1 MVDPI
6 KNAKIVL
13 GVTGSI
19 ANYKALDLA
28 SKLTQAEAKVDVVMT
43 QSAANFVNPLAFM
56 NITHRP
62 VTTDLFDPN
71 SPVAVNHV
79 ALAESTDLV
88 IVAPCTANTIEKI
101 ANGIANNALDATI
114 MATQA
119 PLIIAPAMDANMF
132 NSPALQENLAK
143 LIRREVFIAGPAKGR
158 LASGLIGMGR
168 LIEVNELVDSCRMTL
183 GKHGDLEGV
192 KLVVTAGGTVEPID
206 PVRSITNRSSGRMGY
221 RLAEA
226 ARDRGAYVTLISAPS
241 NMEQPV
247 GIHMENIENALEM
260 KSAVDEACR
269 DADAIIMAAAVAD
282 WRPKSRSFSKEKKDG
297 KKSWSI
303 ELIQNPDIIAEVK
316 SKDLIKIGFA
326 AESEDLEVN
335 AKSKIITKGLD
346 LIVANDITSADS
358 GFSVDT
364 NKVTLIHADS
374 SIEHLPLM
382 PKYEVAHAILD
393 RMRTGLNR

>member
-43 QSAANFVNPLAFM
+43 QSATHFVNPLAFM

-62 VTTDLFDPN
+62 VTTDLFDPK

-88 IVAPCTANTIEKI
+88 IVAPCTANTIGKI

-143 LIRREVFIAGPAKGR
+143 LIQRKVFIAGPAKGR

-221 RLAEA
+221 SLAEA

>member
-1 MVDPI
+1 MP
-6 KNAKIVL
+6 N
-13 GVTGSI
+13 
-19 ANYKALDLA
+19 DL
-28 SKLTQAEAKVDVVMT
+28 
-43 QSAANFVNPLAFM
+43 
-56 NITHRP
+56 R
-62 VTTDLFDPN
+62 
-71 SPVAVNHV
+71 
-79 ALAESTDLV
+79 
-88 IVAPCTANTIEKI
+88 
-101 ANGIANNALDATI
+101 
-114 MATQA
+114 
-119 PLIIAPAMDANMF
+119 
-132 NSPALQENLAK
+132 
-143 LIRREVFIAGPAKGR
+143 
-158 LASGLIGMGR
+158 
-168 LIEVNELVDSCRMTL
+168 
-183 GKHGDLEGV
+183 KHGDLEGV

-221 RLAEA
+221 SLAEA

-247 GIHMENIENALEM
+247 GIHMEHIESALEM
-260 KSAVDEACR
+260 KSAVDEACL

>member
-6 KNAKIVL
+6 KNARIVL

-28 SKLTQAEAKVDVVMT
+28 SKLTQSEAKVDVVMT
-43 QSAANFVNPLAFM
+43 KSATRFVNPLAFM

-71 SPVAVNHV
+71 SAVAVNHV
-79 ALAESTDLV
+79 ALAENADLV
-88 IVAPCTANTIEKI
+88 IVAPCTANTIGKI
-101 ANGIANNALDATI
+101 ANGLAVNALDATI
-114 MATQA
+114 LATRA
-119 PLIIAPAMDANMF
+119 PLIVAPAMDANMF
-132 NSPALQENLAK
+132 DHPAVQENLAK
-143 LIRREVFIAGPAKGR
+143 LIQRGVFIAGPSEGR
-158 LASGLIGMGR
+158 LASGLVGIGR
-168 LIEVNELVDSCRMTL
+168 LIEVIKLINSCRMIL

-221 RLAEA
+221 SLAEA
-226 ARDRGAYVTLISAPS
+226 ARDRGASVILISAPS
-241 NMEQPV
+241 SLDQPV
-247 GIHMENIENALEM
+247 GVHIKHIENALEM
-260 KSAVDEACR
+260 KSTVEEACL
-269 DADAIIMAAAVAD
+269 DADAIIMAAAVSD
-282 WRPKSRSFSKEKKDG
+282 WRPKKRDDNKNKKNG

-303 ELIQNPDIIAEVK
+303 ELIQNPDIIAGIK
-316 SKDLIKIGFA
+316 SEHLIKIGFA
-326 AESEDLEVN
+326 AETEDLEIN
-335 AKSKIITKGLD
+335 AKSKIAEKGLD
-346 LIVANDITSADS
+346 FIVANDITLKDS

-364 NKVTLIHADS
+364 NKVTLIHADG
-374 SIEHLPLM
+374 SIERLPVM

>member
-43 QSAANFVNPLAFM
+43 QSATHFVNPLAFM

-88 IVAPCTANTIEKI
+88 IVAPCTANTIGKI

-143 LIRREVFIAGPAKGR
+143 LIQRKVFIAGPAKGR

-221 RLAEA
+221 SLAEA

-247 GIHMENIENALEM
+247 GIHIEHIENALEM
-260 KSAVDEACR
+260 KSAVDEACL

-282 WRPKSRSFSKEKKDG
+282 WRPKSRSFNKEKKDG

>member
-6 KNAKIVL
+6 KNARIVL

-28 SKLTQAEAKVDVVMT
+28 SKLTQSEAKVDVVMT
-43 QSAANFVNPLAFM
+43 KSATRFVNPLAFM

-71 SPVAVNHV
+71 SAVAVNHV
-79 ALAESTDLV
+79 ALAENADLV
-88 IVAPCTANTIEKI
+88 IVAPCTANTIGKI
-101 ANGIANNALDATI
+101 ANGLAVNALDATI
-114 MATQA
+114 LATRA
-119 PLIIAPAMDANMF
+119 PLIVAPAMDANMF
-132 NSPALQENLAK
+132 DHPAVQENLAK
-143 LIRREVFIAGPAKGR
+143 LIQRGVFIAGPSEGR
-158 LASGLIGMGR
+158 LASGLVGIGR
-168 LIEVNELVDSCRMTL
+168 LIEVINLVNSCRMIL

-221 RLAEA
+221 SLAEA
-226 ARDRGAYVTLISAPS
+226 ARDRGASVILISAPS
-241 NMEQPV
+241 SLDQPV
-247 GIHMENIENALEM
+247 GVHIKHIENALEM
-260 KSAVDEACR
+260 KSTVEEACL
-269 DADAIIMAAAVAD
+269 DADAIIMAAAVSD
-282 WRPKSRSFSKEKKDG
+282 WRPKKRDDNKNKKNG

-303 ELIQNPDIIAEVK
+303 ELIQNPDIIAGIK
-316 SKDLIKIGFA
+316 SEHLIKIGFA
-326 AESEDLEVN
+326 AETEDLEIN
-335 AKSKIITKGLD
+335 AKSKIAAKGLD
-346 LIVANDITSADS
+346 FIVANDITSKDS

-364 NKVTLIHADS
+364 NKVTLIHADG
-374 SIEHLPLM
+374 SIERLPGM